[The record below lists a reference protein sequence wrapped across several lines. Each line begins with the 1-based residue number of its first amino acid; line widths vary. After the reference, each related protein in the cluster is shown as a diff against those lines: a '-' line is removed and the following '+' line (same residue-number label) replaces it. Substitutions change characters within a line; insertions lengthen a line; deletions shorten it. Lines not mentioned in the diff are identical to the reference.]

1 MDSNQTGLNGMS
13 GLIISLLFF
22 FGLGLIGLVILIVSA
37 RYSRSVKAV
46 VTWGIV
52 AGVFMVVE
60 CLLLGAMAGIGS
72 ATSGSQSGYHLLSWP
87 IIVFVASLII
97 YFLLA
102 LAKFDKSKPPPKAD
116 QKQQKHVE
124 IKQKY

>member
-1 MDSNQTGLNGMS
+1 MNPNQTGLHGFG
-13 GLIISLLFF
+13 GLVIGLLCF
-22 FGLGLIGLVILIVSA
+22 FGLGIIGLIILVLSA
-37 RYSRSVKAV
+37 RYSRSAIAV
-46 VTWGIV
+46 ISWGIV
-52 AGVFMVVE
+52 AGVFMVLE

-72 ATSGSQSGYHLLSWP
+72 ATSGSQSGYHLLGWV

-102 LAKFDKSKPPPKAD
+102 LAKFDKSKSSPEAD
-116 QKQQKHVE
+116 QKQQEQTE